1 MMPLDSKNGISF
13 YEQIYM
19 YYRSMILEGYCEPG
33 FRLPSIRSLASDL
46 CVSKNTVIMAYDKL
60 MSEGYVANKQRSG
73 FIVED
78 IGIDALVN
86 VDMSQVQ
93 VLCSIKERQAQSP
106 SAAQVED
113 AIPCEVDFKYGALD
127 SRTFPLNT
135 WRRIANTV
143 LLSDEAARMMS
154 VYGDPQGELPLRKEI
169 CKYLHRSRGVNCV
182 PDQVVIESES
192 QTAVMKLLLLFDK
205 NKHTIAIDD
214 PVYDGL
220 SDAAENL
227 GYELR
232 PIPVSAA
239 AEEGAYLAA
248 LEKASPKLIF
258 TIPSHQ
264 FPTGAIMP
272 LTTRIQ
278 LITWAVQNDAYILED
293 DYDSEYRYHSHPIS
307 SLQSIDKWQ
316 RVIYMGTFSKSLS
329 PSLRLSYL
337 VLPPKLLDR
346 HRRQLNSHYCSVPW
360 LEQEIVTR
368 FMNQGLW
375 DRHLRRVVTA
385 TRKKHDLLVCTLE
398 ERFGDDFEISGQ
410 NGGVHLW
417 LRSKKGVRQKD
428 LIERAAQRGAR
439 VYSDDRYWSK
449 PDETMNGVLLGY
461 HSLSTE
467 DIERGIDL
475 LGQAWL

>member
-1 MMPLDSKNGISF
+1 
-13 YEQIYM
+13 
-19 YYRSMILEGYCEPG
+19 
-33 FRLPSIRSLASDL
+33 
-46 CVSKNTVIMAYDKL
+46 
-60 MSEGYVANKQRSG
+60 
-73 FIVED
+73 
-78 IGIDALVN
+78 
-86 VDMSQVQ
+86 
-93 VLCSIKERQAQSP
+93 
-106 SAAQVED
+106 
-113 AIPCEVDFKYGALD
+113 
-127 SRTFPLNT
+127 
-135 WRRIANTV
+135 
-143 LLSDEAARMMS
+143 
-154 VYGDPQGELPLRKEI
+154 
-169 CKYLHRSRGVNCV
+169 
-182 PDQVVIESES
+182 
-192 QTAVMKLLLLFDK
+192 
-205 NKHTIAIDD
+205 
-214 PVYDGL
+214 
-220 SDAAENL
+220 
-227 GYELR
+227 
-232 PIPVSAA
+232 
-239 AEEGAYLAA
+239 
-248 LEKASPKLIF
+248 
-258 TIPSHQ
+258 
-264 FPTGAIMP
+264 MP